1 MSDLAPI
8 GDGEPVPPV
17 TPADLSAVYSL
28 MLRARADLPASI
40 GMESPEQ
47 PAIGFDPGVLADAC
61 GPGANV
67 FAIWL
72 RCALLEMMFRHGVL
86 ALWQRG
92 DRLDEGVFEVA
103 AIFPISRIDRFD
115 GEAFLQRLR
124 DRST

>member
-8 GDGEPVPPV
+8 GEGEPVPPV

-28 MLRARADLPASI
+28 MLKARVDLPASI

-47 PAIGFDPGVLADAC
+47 PAIGFDQGVLADAC

-86 ALWQRG
+86 APWQRG
-92 DRLDEGVFEVA
+92 DRLDACVFDVA
-103 AIFPISRIDRFD
+103 ATFPISRIGKFD
-115 GEAFLQRLR
+115 AGAFLERLR